1 MDRLN
6 LERTQHMARFT
17 NSNRI
22 AARDMA
28 VINTRRPGTVQ
39 GFIVPVSRRDFEN
52 FTVHPTSG

>member
-1 MDRLN
+1 
-6 LERTQHMARFT
+6 MARFA

-28 VINTRRPGTVQ
+28 VINSRRPGTVQ
-39 GFIVPVSRRDFEN
+39 GFIIPSTRRDFEN

>member
-1 MDRLN
+1 
-6 LERTQHMARFT
+6 MARFA

-22 AARDMA
+22 AARDMG

-39 GFIVPVSRRDFEN
+39 GFIVPVTRRHFDN